1 MTLEF
6 EKKRWSNKDKWD
18 RVKNKYKNKKNKKKK
33 LENGNKK
40 VKSVKLGIMNHMCV
54 VVSNKYY

>member
-6 EKKRWSNKDKWD
+6 EKKDGQIRTNEI
-18 RVKNKYKNKKNKKKK
+18 KNKYKNKKNKKK

-40 VKSVKLGIMNHMCV
+40 VKSVGLGTMNQMCV
-54 VVSNKYY
+54 VVSNKCY